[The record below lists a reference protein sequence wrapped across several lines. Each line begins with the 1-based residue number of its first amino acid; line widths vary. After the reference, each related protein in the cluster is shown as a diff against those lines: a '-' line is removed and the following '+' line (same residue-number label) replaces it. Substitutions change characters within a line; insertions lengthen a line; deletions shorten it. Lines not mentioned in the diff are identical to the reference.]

1 MDGVAALRLPVA
13 ARSETLTAA
22 GLAAVSALLV
32 ATFAP
37 PGGDSAAHLYR
48 TELLRD
54 GVALWDN
61 LWFAGH
67 YPLASYSP
75 LYYLPTAVV
84 GNVPLVVAAS
94 IVSAALFASLATRQ
108 WGVAARW
115 PARCFGVLAAGP
127 LFTGTYSYALGL
139 AAALGAL
146 RLVQAGRTWSAVGC
160 AALTLGFSPL
170 AFVFLCIALAAAA
183 IASGRVGR
191 STVVVGT
198 ALVALA
204 LAARLLVEVFPS
216 EGRYPYSTV
225 SLVAVLLVG
234 GLAATLAVRTDAA
247 RPLAAFFALWALA
260 NVAAFLVPSPFGD
273 NMTRLRALLVPLV
286 LLAAVLA
293 RFRPWP
299 LAAAALAAAVVFNL
313 GPDLSALPK
322 RAGDTETAKASFWQP
337 ALDFVHTQDGP
348 RYRVEVVPTFGHWEA
363 YHPPRAGVA
372 VARGW
377 YRQLDIA
384 ENPELYRRP
393 LDAVAYRSW
402 LRRMGI
408 RHVMLPHARLGPLG
422 ADREA
427 TLLRSG
433 GSGLV
438 PVFRSA
444 DWTIYRLPNATPLL
458 TGPADAAVEVLEHER
473 IAARVDA
480 GGGYR
485 LRVRWTPY
493 RRVAGPVCV
502 APAPDGMTDVV
513 ATRAGRFTL
522 EASLLHGDRCG

>member
-1 MDGVAALRLPVA
+1 MDGAAALRLPVA
-13 ARSETLTAA
+13 ARNEVLTAA

-37 PGGDSAAHLYR
+37 PGGDAAAHLYR

-75 LYYLPTAVV
+75 LYYLPSALV
-84 GNVPLVVAAS
+84 GNVPLVVAAT
-94 IVSAALFASLATRQ
+94 VASAALFASLATRQ
-108 WGVAARW
+108 WGAAARW

-146 RLVQAGRTWSAVGC
+146 RLVQAGRSWSAVGC
-160 AALTLGFSPL
+160 AVLTLLFSPL

-183 IASGRVGR
+183 VALGRVR
-191 STVVVGT
+191 RRTIVVGVS
-198 ALVALA
+198 LIA
-204 LAARLLVEVFPS
+204 LAAAGRLLVELFPS

-225 SLVAVLLVG
+225 SLAAVLVVG
-234 GLAATLAVRTDAA
+234 GLAAALAARTDAA

-299 LAAAALAAAVVFNL
+299 LAAAALCAALVFNL

-322 RAGDTETAKASFWQP
+322 RADDVETSRASFWRP
-337 ALDFVHTQDGP
+337 ALDFVRAHDGP

-363 YHPPRAGVA
+363 YHVPRVGVA

-384 ENPELYRRP
+384 ENPELYRLP
-393 LDAVAYRSW
+393 LGPGAYRAW
-402 LRRMGI
+402 LRRMGV
-408 RHVMLPHARLGPLG
+408 RHVLLPHARLGPLG

-427 TLLRSG
+427 SLLRSG
-433 GSGLV
+433 RSGLV

-444 DWTIYRLPNATPLL
+444 DWTIYRLPRATPLL
-458 TGPADAAVEVLEHER
+458 TGPAGAAVELLEHER
-473 IAARVDA
+473 IAAHVRE
-480 GGGYR
+480 GGRYR

-493 RRVAGPVCV
+493 RRVQGPVCV

-513 ATRAGRFTL
+513 ARRAGRFTL
-522 EASLLHGDRCG
+522 EASLLHGARCG

>member
-1 MDGVAALRLPVA
+1 MDAAAALRVPVV
-13 ARSETLTAA
+13 ARGEIVMAA
-22 GLAAVSALLV
+22 GIAGVSALLV

-37 PGGDSAAHLYR
+37 PGGDAAAHLYR

-75 LYYLPTAVV
+75 LYYLPSALV
-84 GNVPLVVAAS
+84 GNVPLVVAAA

-108 WGVAARW
+108 WGEAARW

-146 RLVQAGRTWSAVGC
+146 RLVQAGRSWSAVGC

-170 AFVFLCIALAAAA
+170 AFAFLCIALAAAGLA
-183 IASGRVGR
+183 TGRVGR
-191 STVVVGT
+191 RAIVV
-198 ALVALA
+198 AASLVALA
-204 LAARLLVEVFPS
+204 VAARLLVAVFPS

-225 SLVAVLLVG
+225 SLAAVLVVG
-234 GLAATLAVRTDAA
+234 GLAAALAARAQSA
-247 RPLAAFFALWALA
+247 RPLAAFFVLWGLA
-260 NVAAFLVPSPFGD
+260 NVASFLVPSPFGD
-273 NMTRLRALLVPLV
+273 NMTRLRALVLPLV

-299 LAAAALAAAVVFNL
+299 LAVAALGAAVVFNL

-322 RAGDTETAKASFWQP
+322 RAGDVETSEAAFWQP
-337 ALDFVHTQDGP
+337 ALDFVRTHDGP
-348 RYRVEVVPTFGHWEA
+348 RFRVEVVPTFGHWEA
-363 YHPPRAGVA
+363 YHLPRAGVA

-377 YRQLDIA
+377 YRQLDVA

-393 LDAVAYRSW
+393 LEPVAYRAW

-408 RHVMLPHARLGPLG
+408 RHVLLPHARLGPLG

-433 GSGLV
+433 RSGLL
-438 PVFRSA
+438 PVFRGD
-444 DWTIYRLPNATPLL
+444 DWTIYRLPRATPLL
-458 TGPADAAVEVLEHER
+458 TGPAGAAVEQLDHVQL
-473 IAARVDA
+473 AGRVASA
-480 GGGYR
+480 GRYR
-485 LRVRWTPY
+485 LRVRWTPF
-493 RRVAGPVCV
+493 RRVRGPVCV
-502 APAPDGMTDVV
+502 APAADGMTDVI
-513 ATRAGRFTL
+513 ARRAGRFAL
-522 EASLLHGDRCG
+522 EASLLDGGRCG